1 MANEQHRY
9 VQPTSARDAME
20 IIQKL
25 FNKYRNAP
33 LTTELMQYHQ
43 NLIMRLGSDIKKAA
57 VQENDQQ
64 LLDDLQSMTAIMQS
78 WAPVRMSGH
87 NFPGKMKHFKLD
99 TAKPGPHF
107 KRRVHKIHNVGNHRS
122 SKH

>member
-43 NLIMRLGSDIKKAA
+43 NLVMRLGSDIKQAA
-57 VQENDQQ
+57 VKENDQK
-64 LLDDLQSMTAIMQS
+64 LMDDLQSMTAIMQS

-87 NFPGKMKHFKLD
+87 KFPGKMKNFKLD
-99 TAKPGPHF
+99 TEKPSRHF
-107 KRRVHKIHNVGNHRS
+107 KRRVHKIHNVSNHRS
-122 SKH
+122 SRH

>member
-1 MANEQHRY
+1 MADEQHRY

-25 FNKYRNAP
+25 FNKYRNVP
-33 LTTELMQYHQ
+33 LTSELMQYHQ
-43 NLIMRLGSDIKKAA
+43 NLVVRLGSDIKQAA
-57 VQENDQQ
+57 LRENDKH
-64 LLDDLQSMTAIMQS
+64 LMDDLQSMTAIMQS

-99 TAKPGPHF
+99 TDKPAHHI
-107 KRRVHKIHNVGNHRS
+107 KRRVHKIHNVSNHRS
-122 SKH
+122 SRH